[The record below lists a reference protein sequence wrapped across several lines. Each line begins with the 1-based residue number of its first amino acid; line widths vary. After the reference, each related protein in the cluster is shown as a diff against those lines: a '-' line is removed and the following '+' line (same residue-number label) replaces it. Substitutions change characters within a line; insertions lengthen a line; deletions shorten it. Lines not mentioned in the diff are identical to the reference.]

1 MGATPFLVPL
11 LLQSALHWSPV
22 RAGLVM
28 SAMMLGSL
36 LARFGG
42 TLAVRLLGFRSTLLV
57 TAILTALLT
66 AAPATFTLDTPV
78 TFVCMA
84 LLAVGF
90 FRAAHYVAAT
100 AIGFAEVPPGE
111 VSRASTLSTVIQQL
125 SLSFG
130 VSLAGA
136 ILYLSAGD
144 STPTLPR
151 QFVTPFAALGV
162 VSLLALPV
170 YAVLDA
176 QAGSHMRFGRSAP

>member
-1 MGATPFLVPL
+1 
-11 LLQSALHWSPV
+11 
-22 RAGLVM
+22 M

-42 TLAVRLLGFRSTLLV
+42 TVAVRLAGFRCSLLV
-57 TAILTALLT
+57 TALLAALLT
-66 AAPATFTLDTPV
+66 AAPASFTLDTPV
-78 TFVCMA
+78 ACVCMA

-100 AIGFAEVPPGE
+100 AIGFADVPPEE

-130 VSLAGA
+130 ISFAGA
-136 ILYLSAGD
+136 ALYLSAGD
-144 STPTLPR
+144 STPTRPH
-151 QFVTPFAALGV
+151 QFVTPFLALGV
-162 VSLLALPV
+162 VSFLALPV

-176 QAGSHMRFGRSAP
+176 QAGSHMRFGRRAS

>member
-1 MGATPFLVPL
+1 
-11 LLQSALHWSPV
+11 
-22 RAGLVM
+22 
-28 SAMMLGSL
+28 
-36 LARFGG
+36 
-42 TLAVRLLGFRSTLLV
+42 
-57 TAILTALLT
+57 
-66 AAPATFTLDTPV
+66 
-78 TFVCMA
+78 MA

-136 ILYLSAGD
+136 TLYLSAGD
-144 STPTLPR
+144 SAPTLPH
-151 QFVTPFAALGV
+151 QFVTPFATLGV

-170 YAVLDA
+170 YAALDS
-176 QAGSHMRFGRSAP
+176 QAGAHMRFGRRAT